1 MWLGSKCTDAPAV
14 PPFAIPRYLRLICAK
29 TKITLIP
36 TNYEIGTT
44 QY

>member
-1 MWLGSKCTDAPAV
+1 
-14 PPFAIPRYLRLICAK
+14 LRLICAK